1 MGEAIVRRL
10 RRAQTS
16 EPVGPEPDTVGTA
29 TQARDESHIAAF
41 KTDKNDKAL

>member
-16 EPVGPEPDTVGTA
+16 EPVGPDTVGTA
-29 TQARDESHIAAF
+29 TQARDESHISAF